1 MSIPVV
7 FLSAAVISIIIWLI
21 EMNSSIRRLMISAVF
36 IVALV
41 ILFQAIDILPGM
53 GFLHLR

>member
-1 MSIPVV
+1 MV
-7 FLSAAVISIIIWLI
+7 FLVAAVISIILWLI
-21 EMNSSIRRLMISAVF
+21 EMNGFIRRLMISTVF